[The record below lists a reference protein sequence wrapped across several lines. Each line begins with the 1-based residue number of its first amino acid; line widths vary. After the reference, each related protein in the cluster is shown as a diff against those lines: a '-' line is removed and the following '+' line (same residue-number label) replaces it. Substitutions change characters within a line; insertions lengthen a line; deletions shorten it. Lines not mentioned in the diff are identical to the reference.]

1 MIKDK
6 TKLAL
11 IEQLKQ
17 TPIIEVACKKT
28 GVSRAT
34 FYRWKKTN
42 KEFAKKAEKAI
53 AHGRYFIN
61 DVAESQ
67 LVQAIKDG
75 NMTAIIFWLKNN
87 KKLYGNKLE
96 VQGKIETK
104 AQKLTDG
111 QKELIKEALRKSNLI
126 QNDPISINK
135 PS

>member
-1 MIKDK
+1 MIKNK

-42 KEFAKKAEKAI
+42 KEFAKKSDRAI
-53 AHGRYFIN
+53 YYGRKFIN
-61 DVAESQ
+61 DMAESQ
-67 LVQAIKDG
+67 LVQAIKEG
-75 NMTAIIFWLKNN
+75 NLTAIIFWLKSN

-104 AQKLTDG
+104 NQKLTDE

-126 QNDPISINK
+126 QNDPTVINK
-135 PS
+135 ST